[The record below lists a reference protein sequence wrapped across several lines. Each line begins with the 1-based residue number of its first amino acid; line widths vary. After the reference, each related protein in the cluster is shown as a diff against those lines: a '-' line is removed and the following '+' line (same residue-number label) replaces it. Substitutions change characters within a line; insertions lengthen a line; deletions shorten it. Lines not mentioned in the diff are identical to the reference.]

1 MADKNF
7 GQFTEETTR
16 ADNQIIYVGKPDGG
30 GGFLDRFM
38 TFANA
43 LLGYFNK
50 STDDSDDVTE
60 GSTNLYFTDTRVYTK
75 VKALL
80 AAGTNVTITANDG
93 LETLTINAATGGVS
107 DGDKGDITVSGS
119 GTVWTIDNDAVT
131 FDKIQN
137 VATNRV
143 LARSTSGTGSVEA
156 LTLPDFRNLINVEDG
171 ADVTD
176 TANVTA
182 AGALMD
188 SEVVNL
194 NDVKNFDPA
203 DYATAAQGTKADT
216 ALQPANDLSDVND
229 ADVSRGNLSAAA
241 KAQVEAVSVLVKTV
255 EDGTEKIIVNSPYS
269 FTISEVTTICTTG
282 TCTLEVQIDGAALG
296 GSTNAVS
303 TSEVTESHAS
313 ANTVAVGQDVILEV
327 TAASS
332 CENMTVMLSGNR
344 TLD

>member
-1 MADKNF
+1 MAQKSRAALQSDINSNL
-7 GQFTEETTR
+7 
-16 ADNQIIYVGKPDGG
+16 ADNNVEAITP
-30 GGFLDRFM
+30 
-38 TFANA
+38 A
-43 LLGYFNK
+43 LHREVETNLNDSNFNT
-50 STDDSDDVTE
+50 TDDTTDDVNE

-93 LETLTINAATGGVS
+93 AETLTIDAATGGVS
-107 DGDKGDITVSGS
+107 DGDKGDVTVSGS

-143 LARSTSGTGSVEA
+143 LARSASGTGSVES

-203 DYATAAQGTKADT
+203 DYATAAQGTAADNALPT
-216 ALQPANDLSDVND
+216 AGGTMTGAILGDQSIRAYRPVGSLITSSD
-229 ADVSRGNLSAAA
+229 NLENIA
-241 KAQVEAVSVLVKTV
+241 
-255 EDGTEKIIVNSPYS
+255 P
-269 FTISEVTTICTTG
+269 
-282 TCTLEVQIDGAALG
+282 
-296 GSTNAVS
+296 
-303 TSEVTESHAS
+303 
-313 ANTVAVGQDVILEV
+313 NT
-327 TAASS
+327 
-332 CENMTVMLSGNR
+332 
-344 TLD
+344 